1 MTVAVPLK
9 QADQS
14 LNNLEALVNNKNYV
28 SVKEKTSYA
37 VVFISDLNH
46 TLLNSVELLVC
57 LSVWL
62 YPQDR
67 YLDAIRACIIMSSLL
82 FDVLLFL
89 TMNNDV
95 TQFTFVMAFSVGA
108 WLKATGYSQYEPNFR
123 KHGYTSYH
131 TVKELSRVD
140 LEAAGVKDYGIT
152 RLASDVD
159 YLKAVSEDEAIRK
172 LSVSVLVY
180 TWLIIVCL

>member
-28 SVKEKTSYA
+28 SLKEKTSYA
-37 VVFISDLNH
+37 VGFISDLNH

-67 YLDAIRACIIMSSLL
+67 YLDALR
-82 FDVLLFL
+82 VL
-89 TMNNDV
+89 
-95 TQFTFVMAFSVGA
+95 
-108 WLKATGYSQYEPNFR
+108 
-123 KHGYTSYH
+123 
-131 TVKELSRVD
+131 
-140 LEAAGVKDYGIT
+140 
-152 RLASDVD
+152 
-159 YLKAVSEDEAIRK
+159 
-172 LSVSVLVY
+172 
-180 TWLIIVCL
+180 